1 LTCYGEFYEQIGFKI
16 DMPIFE
22 FYCPDNHKIY
32 QFYARNAAQRD
43 LIPECPDNPEYR
55 MVKKVT
61 GFAIGGADQ
70 KSSSEGGGDGSDTGD
85 PKMMAALAQLG
96 NAMSGMDEGNPDP
109 RQMGQLMRQMAE
121 MTGESLTG
129 EMEEMVRK
137 LEEGADP
144 EGLEEQFGD
153 LLGGDEGGEDFGSI
167 ESAKEG
173 EHSAGTFRGPPLKDD
188 TLYDFD

>member
-1 LTCYGEFYEQIGFKI
+1 
-16 DMPIFE
+16 MPIYE

-32 QFYARNAAQRD
+32 QFFARNAEQAEQ
-43 LIPECPDNPEYR
+43 IPTCPDNPDFK
-55 MVKKVT
+55 MVKKIT
-61 GFAIGGADQ
+61 GFAIGGAEK
-70 KSSSEGGGDGSDTGD
+70 KSSAEGGGSGPEMDD
-85 PKMMAALAQLG
+85 PKMMAAMAEMEK
-96 NAMSGMDEGNPDP
+96 AVSGMDEDNPDP
-109 RQMGQLMRQMAE
+109 RQMGRLMRQMAE

-153 LLGGDEGGEDFGSI
+153 LLGDENGDDSLGGLSDSDNPEESGGS
-167 ESAKEG
+167 
-173 EHSAGTFRGPPLKDD
+173 FRGPPLKDD